1 MTNLTLSNL
10 ELILPHNRS
19 KKRGNIFKTLTS
31 GRTETG
37 GWLLTPPN
45 EIKFS
50 KLNKSDFLQN

>member
-31 GRTETG
+31 GRMETG

-50 KLNKSDFLQN
+50 KKLFQN